1 MVIWWVEG
9 RMALAREPLA
19 AAAGGSGNRVVERRQ
34 FLTGSLAILV
44 VTLGAEAQP
53 HDKHLCRVGFLGS
66 GTPSLPLFRA
76 QHAELMMGLQEFAF
90 IEGQSVLVESC
101 FAEGDARRIPSLARE
116 LVARHVDVLL
126 AIGPYVL
133 RALHGETK
141 TLPIVALDFETD
153 PVEAGFAQSLADRA
167 GISRAYLWIRP
178 SSAES
183 GWSWLARGFL
193 ASRGWR

>member
-1 MVIWWVEG
+1 MRILWSILRGSAINWPICARERWTGWRPSRRRAAENADLMVIWWVEG

-76 QHAELMMGLQEFAF
+76 Q
-90 IEGQSVLVESC
+90 
-101 FAEGDARRIPSLARE
+101 R
-116 LVARHVDVLL
+116 
-126 AIGPYVL
+126 
-133 RALHGETK
+133 
-141 TLPIVALDFETD
+141 
-153 PVEAGFAQSLADRA
+153 
-167 GISRAYLWIRP
+167 
-178 SSAES
+178 
-183 GWSWLARGFL
+183 
-193 ASRGWR
+193 